1 MKKIIFV
8 LTMCLVFCVTASA
21 QDIQEKDKI
30 NNMIKCEHTFD
41 EYYHKIKANY
51 EIIFETGIDA
61 QRMYDN
67 LMTTLYEE
75 KNIFKNKIDG
85 MYQLTVIEEDNNE
98 ICKYNIYLKDNKLK
112 ITANLISVSSKH
124 KIIDNVYNASINFTL
139 TMPKIKI
146 GCWVIDAVAGASKKF
161 DF

>member
-1 MKKIIFV
+1 MKKILFIVVMMFSI
-8 LTMCLVFCVTASA
+8 TCVSA

-30 NNMIKCEHTFD
+30 ADMIKCEHTFD
-41 EYYHKIKANY
+41 EYYHRIKADY

-85 MYQLTVIEEDNNE
+85 MYQLTVIEENSNE
-98 ICKYNIYLKDNKLK
+98 RCKYNIYLKDNKLK
-112 ITANLISVSSKH
+112 ITAHLISVSSQH
-124 KIIDNVYNASINFTL
+124 KIINNVYNASINLTL
-139 TMPKIKI
+139 TMPKLKI
-146 GCWVIDAVAGASKKF
+146 GLWVIDAVEGAKEKF

>member
-1 MKKIIFV
+1 MKKILFIVVMMFSITYV
-8 LTMCLVFCVTASA
+8 SA

-41 EYYHKIKANY
+41 EYYHRIKANY

-112 ITANLISVSSKH
+112 ITANLISVSTKH
-124 KIIDNVYNASINFTL
+124 KIVDNVYSASINLTL
-139 TMPKIKI
+139 TIPKIKI
-146 GCWVIDAVAGASKKF
+146 SCWVIDAITGASKKF

>member
-1 MKKIIFV
+1 MKKILFIVVMMFSITYV
-8 LTMCLVFCVTASA
+8 SA

-30 NNMIKCEHTFD
+30 NDMIKCEHTFD
-41 EYYHKIKANY
+41 EYYHRIKANY

-112 ITANLISVSSKH
+112 ITANLISVSPKH

-139 TMPKIKI
+139 TIPKIKI
-146 GCWVIDAVAGASKKF
+146 SCWVIDAMAGALKKF